1 MPNPVPILGDIYQ
14 FRFDD
19 GEYDI
24 RDASLIFYGKYEQ
37 VMEVIGADISVV
49 KQQLDALI
57 GGTT

>member
-1 MPNPVPILGDIYQ
+1 MPNPVPILGELDH

-19 GEYDI
+19 GRYDI
-24 RDASLIFYGKYEQ
+24 RDASLIFYGKYEK

>member
-1 MPNPVPILGDIYQ
+1 MSNPIPLLGELYQ
-14 FRFDD
+14 IRFDD

-37 VMEVIGADISVV
+37 VMAIIGTDISTI